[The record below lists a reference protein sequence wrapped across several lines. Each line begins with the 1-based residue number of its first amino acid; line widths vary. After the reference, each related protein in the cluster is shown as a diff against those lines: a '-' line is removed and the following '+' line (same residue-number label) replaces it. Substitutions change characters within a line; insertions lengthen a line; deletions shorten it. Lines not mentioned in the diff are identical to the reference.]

1 MKKKLLLLLLTL
13 MMTAVLSS
21 VASAADFFR
30 NEDESYTIEIT
41 GKTPE
46 KEYSIIVIAGD
57 YTGKDMPEITEEN
70 IIYVDQVTADKN
82 GVISFTSFIP
92 MTGSVG
98 TVYIGGDDNASE
110 EGVLMTE
117 SGLGYIAGRLIS
129 FTGEAD
135 TVTVTEN
142 IDSIDAAV
150 FGENVKNIIIKNGD
164 IVFAEGAFAQGTK
177 LFLSPLAEKA
187 KAYAEAHNHT
197 YHILGDINGDS
208 MITMDDYFILLTD
221 LGKGDTLDTEE
232 KLILDLDSKDGVT
245 FRDVSIL
252 LRFIGGK
259 ITDYYEAFTE
269 KDPAMPAN

>member
-1 MKKKLLLLLLTL
+1 
-13 MMTAVLSS
+13 
-21 VASAADFFR
+21 
-30 NEDESYTIEIT
+30 
-41 GKTPE
+41 
-46 KEYSIIVIAGD
+46 
-57 YTGKDMPEITEEN
+57 
-70 IIYVDQVTADKN
+70 
-82 GVISFTSFIP
+82 
-92 MTGSVG
+92 
-98 TVYIGGDDNASE
+98 
-110 EGVLMTE
+110 
-117 SGLGYIAGRLIS
+117 
-129 FTGEAD
+129 
-135 TVTVTEN
+135 
-142 IDSIDAAV
+142 
-150 FGENVKNIIIKNGD
+150 
-164 IVFAEGAFAQGTK
+164 VFAEGAFAQGTK